1 MWTEVVNM
9 EIVKPELDV
18 VFKSLFTKDIEMLK
32 TFVGDMLD
40 IPVEEIQNIQVLNPN
55 ILPDQVDG
63 KQSRLDLY

>member
-1 MWTEVVNM
+1 M